1 MCLSHYRQSN
11 EYSHVLA
18 QQFKA
23 VVECKKKTKSV
34 KGRCKDF
41 FFSCSTGVT
50 KHTMTLS
57 SFFII
62 IQVSQVLVY

>member
-1 MCLSHYRQSN
+1 MCLSHYKQSN

-18 QQFKA
+18 QQFIA

-41 FFSCSTGVT
+41 FFFMFHWCNKTHHDSQQ
-50 KHTMTLS
+50 L
-57 SFFII
+57 FFI